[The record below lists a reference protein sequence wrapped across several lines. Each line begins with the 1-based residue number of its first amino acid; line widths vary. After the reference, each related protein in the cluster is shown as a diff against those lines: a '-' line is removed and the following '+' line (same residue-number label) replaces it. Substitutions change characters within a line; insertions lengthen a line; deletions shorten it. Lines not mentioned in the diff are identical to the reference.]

1 MACHGEEP
9 LEASENNI
17 ASQYMKNTS
26 TIPIL
31 RSDITLD
38 DIEVEFPMFKQHVWP
53 QCMEIVLEPGD
64 LFVMPPGWWHAMR
77 GEGSGP
83 GWSVSMW
90 Y

>member
-1 MACHGEEP
+1 MSCHGEKP
-9 LEASENNI
+9 PGTGEATI

-31 RSDITLD
+31 RPNVTSEDLAARYPLFD
-38 DIEVEFPMFKQHVWP
+38 QHVWP
-53 QCMEIVLEPGD
+53 HCMETILEPGD